1 VGPKKSLSVPG
12 KPAAPPPNP
21 ALLAKNIPTSAPQSG
36 SLSDALRQ
44 AAGPMDA
51 PAATAASAPATPVDN
66 GSNVPQ
72 KPSQGAIASGV
83 GSSLTQARA
92 CLSSD
97 NPVSHANITFDSSGN
112 VTNVAIS
119 GYAAGKPAEGCI
131 KAALKRA
138 RVPAFAQPSYTT
150 GVTVRPSG

>member
-1 VGPKKSLSVPG
+1 
-12 KPAAPPPNP
+12 
-21 ALLAKNIPTSAPQSG
+21 
-36 SLSDALRQ
+36 
-44 AAGPMDA
+44 MDA
-51 PAATAASAPATPVDN
+51 PVATAASAPATPVDN
-66 GSNVPQ
+66 GSSVPQ

-83 GSSLTQARA
+83 GSSLTQARQ

-112 VTNVAIS
+112 VTNVSIT

-138 RVPAFAQPSYTT
+138 RVPAFAQPTYTT
-150 GVTVRPSG
+150 GVTVRPN

>member
-1 VGPKKSLSVPG
+1 
-12 KPAAPPPNP
+12 
-21 ALLAKNIPTSAPQSG
+21 
-36 SLSDALRQ
+36 
-44 AAGPMDA
+44 MDA
-51 PAATAASAPATPVDN
+51 PVATAASAPATPVDN

-83 GSSLTQARA
+83 GSALTQARA

-97 NPVSHANITFDSSGN
+97 NPVSHASITFESSGN

-138 RVPAFAQPSYTT
+138 RVPAFAQPTYTT